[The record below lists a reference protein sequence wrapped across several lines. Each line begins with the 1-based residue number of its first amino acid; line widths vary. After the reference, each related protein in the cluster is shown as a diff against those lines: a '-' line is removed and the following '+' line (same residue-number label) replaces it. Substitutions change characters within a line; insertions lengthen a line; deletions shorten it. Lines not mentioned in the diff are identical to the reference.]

1 MYGVQGSVWKDVHS
15 VTELEVLELRFAFGI
30 FVVRMILLMVPICRG
45 L

>member
-1 MYGVQGSVWKDVHS
+1 MYRVQGSVWKDVHS

-30 FVVRMILLMVPICRG
+30 FVMRMILLLVPICRG